1 VHLEDLHAPVAVGA
15 VDDDLAIE
23 AAGPQK
29 RGVEDVGTVV
39 SARSVNG
46 GHLKLELDLGQHS
59 ALGGFAF
66 EKGPMASEIVG
77 RSATV
82 VGDLRWDTFRG
93 GGAVEL
99 FVEEILS

>member
-1 VHLEDLHAPVAVGA
+1 
-15 VDDDLAIE
+15 
-23 AAGPQK
+23 
-29 RGVEDVGTVV
+29 
-39 SARSVNG
+39 
-46 GHLKLELDLGQHS
+46 
-59 ALGGFAF
+59 
-66 EKGPMASEIVG
+66 MASEIVG